1 MSVAGRFLL
10 KVRRAETPFYRT
22 LKRMAIGVLTF
33 EMPLPMPLRALY
45 RLADGVVG
53 FCHQT
58 MLRFWVFF
66 YRSPVFR
73 SRCEFAGKRLSM
85 DRIPYVA
92 GHVRIRLGDDVK
104 LSGQIDILAGR
115 VFDEPEV
122 VLGNRVFLGH
132 GVTLRVARQIVIEEG
147 VLVAGKTLLTDNDA
161 HPLDPV
167 ARYQGAP
174 PAPEEVKPVRVG
186 RCAWIGTGCTVMK
199 GVTIGEGAVI
209 GAGSVVVNDIPPYS
223 VAAGVPAKV
232 LKTLEP
238 PVGGLDAALA
248 ELRRGH

>member
-1 MSVAGRFLL
+1 MSMLGQFLL
-10 KVRRAETPFYRT
+10 RVRRAETPFYRA
-22 LKRMAIGVLTF
+22 LKGFAVGVLTF
-33 EMPLPMPLRALY
+33 EIPLPGPLRALY
-45 RLADGVVG
+45 RLIDTVVG
-53 FCHQT
+53 FGRQLL
-58 MLRFWVFF
+58 LRFWVFV

-73 SRCEFAGKRLSM
+73 SRCASVGKRLSM

-92 GHVRIRLGDDVK
+92 GYVKLRIGDHVK

-122 VLGNRVFLGH
+122 VLGDRVFLGH
-132 GVTLRVARQIVIEEG
+132 GVTLRVAKQIVIEEG

-161 HPLDPV
+161 HPLDVV
-167 ARYQGAP
+167 ARCSGAP
-174 PAPEEVKPVRVG
+174 PPADEVKPVRVG
-186 RCAWIGTGCTVMK
+186 RCAWIGAGCTIMK

-209 GAGSVVVNDIPPYS
+209 GAGSVVVSDVPPFS

-238 PVGGLDAALA
+238 PEGGLDAVLA
-248 ELRRGH
+248 RLRRH